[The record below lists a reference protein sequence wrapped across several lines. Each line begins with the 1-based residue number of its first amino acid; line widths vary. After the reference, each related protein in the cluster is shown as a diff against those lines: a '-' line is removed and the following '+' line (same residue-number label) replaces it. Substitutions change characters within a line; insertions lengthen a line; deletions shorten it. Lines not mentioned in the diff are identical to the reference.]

1 MFDFKFTCDNGAIC
15 FVRANKRSTAIK
27 LFCEAEGCPMDWVE
41 KHCVVRKVF
50 TKKKKSAEE
59 LLEEYYEREG
69 ETENE
74 SENTKGFSNIER
86 PSEEKNI

>member
-1 MFDFKFTCDNGAIC
+1 MYEFKITCDNGTITI
-15 FVRANKRSTAIK
+15 VRAKNRSTAIK
-27 LFCEAEGCPMDWVE
+27 LFCDAEGYSLEWVE
-41 KHCVVRKVF
+41 KYCVVRKVF

-74 SENTKGFSNIER
+74 SKDTKSVSESER
-86 PSEEKNI
+86 

>member
-1 MFDFKFTCDNGAIC
+1 MYEFKITCDNGTITVVWAK
-15 FVRANKRSTAIK
+15 NRSTAIK
-27 LFCEAEGCPMDWVE
+27 LFCDAEGYSLEWVE
-41 KHCVVRKVF
+41 KYCVVRKVF

-74 SENTKGFSNIER
+74 SKDTKSVPESER
-86 PSEEKNI
+86 